1 MNPLSI
7 EMIEKKEQNL
17 EAIRKILTRE
27 AYFLDEEKKW
37 IREQKDQFKQ
47 SP

>member
-1 MNPLSI
+1 LDLV
-7 EMIEKKEQNL
+7 EKKEQNL
-17 EAIRKILTRE
+17 EALRKILTRE

-37 IREQKDQFKQ
+37 IREQKDLFKI

>member
-1 MNPLSI
+1 LTLDLV
-7 EMIEKKEQNL
+7 EKKEQNL
-17 EAIRKILTRE
+17 EALRKILTRE

-37 IREQKDQFKQ
+37 IREQKDTLRI

>member
-1 MNPLSI
+1 LDLV
-7 EMIEKKEQNL
+7 EKKEQNL
-17 EAIRKILTRE
+17 EALRKILTRE

-37 IREQKDQFKQ
+37 IREQKDSLRI

>member
-1 MNPLSI
+1 LDLV
-7 EMIEKKEQNL
+7 EKKEQNL
-17 EAIRKILTRE
+17 EALRKILNRE

-37 IREQKDQFKQ
+37 IREQKDTLRI

>member
-1 MNPLSI
+1 MTLDLV
-7 EMIEKKEQNL
+7 EKKEQNL
-17 EAIRKILTRE
+17 EALRKILTRE

-37 IREQKDQFKQ
+37 IREQKDSLRI